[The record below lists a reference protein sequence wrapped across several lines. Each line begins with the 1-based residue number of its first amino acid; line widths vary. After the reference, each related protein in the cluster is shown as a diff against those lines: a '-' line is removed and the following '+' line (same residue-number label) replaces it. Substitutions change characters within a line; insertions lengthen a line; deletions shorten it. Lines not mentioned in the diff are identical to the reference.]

1 MTEVER
7 IADQLKRS
15 MEGKAWHGPALLEVL
30 EGVTAQQAAAPVSTA
45 HTIWEIVLHVAP
57 EVQALLE
64 QRRILIEDLQKVIH
78 HAETTGAKL
87 AHPKNGHFKASFKP
101 YKVTFWVEYSPSGDG
116 YIVHN
121 AYSHRMEVSGGTLS

>member
-1 MTEVER
+1 
-7 IADQLKRS
+7 
-15 MEGKAWHGPALLEVL
+15 MEDHRK
-30 EGVTAQQAAAPVSTA
+30 
-45 HTIWEIVLHVAP
+45 IVLHMAP

-64 QRRILIEDLQKVIH
+64 ERRILIEDLQKVID

-87 AHPKNGHFKASFKP
+87 VHPKTGHLKASFKP